1 MNRSGTEM
9 SLESYGAWR
18 VVALLLSK
26 PQLYLLSNVY
36 YHSIV
41 GICWSFV
48 VLIYA
53 TLLPSKSAYFWTS
66 VIVKHTHTR
75 LMALFLG
82 LPR

>member
-1 MNRSGTEM
+1 MSRSGTEM

-18 VVALLLSK
+18 VVAVLLSK

-48 VLIYA
+48 VLIYT
-53 TLLPSKSAYFWTS
+53 TLLPSKSAYF
-66 VIVKHTHTR
+66 
-75 LMALFLG
+75 
-82 LPR
+82 